1 MDILT
6 GRENNMKKLVTV
18 IVPIYNVE
26 NYLKK
31 CVNSIINQT
40 YENIEIILIDDGST
54 DGSGTICDE
63 YLAKDNR
70 IKVIH
75 KKNEGLSKAR
85 NVGIEIS
92 NGDFITFIDSDDYFD
107 TKFIENMLKIAVESK
122 ADLIISGLKDVFEKQ
137 KNIYAD
143 ESDYYTILSK
153 EETYRKVLLQEEID
167 VSANAKLYQKEIF
180 KNIRYP
186 VGELYEDIK
195 IIDKIIENA
204 NKIVYTKY
212 KGYFYLQRN
221 GSIMHSKINKEK
233 FVLLKT
239 MERLLEFIEEKYPK
253 YLPEFDRQMKKTK
266 GHKFNMF
273 IMKRYAVDEYCEWLF
288 DILFEL
294 EKRLDIS
301 NYSLKDSRVFGYV
314 SERLLDVWLYTKGYS
329 YTEMPV
335 LFMENQHFIK
345 KITKF
350 MLRKFNIKCE

>member
-239 MERLLEFIEEKYPK
+239 IERLLEFIEEKYPNVK
-253 YLPEFDRQMKKTK
+253 
-266 GHKFNMF
+266 NAA
-273 IMKRYAVDEYCEWLF
+273 IKRYVYCNYH
-288 DILFEL
+288 ILGRAIFNKDL
-294 EKRLDIS
+294 EKECKKIRKNILKYRKEIFEY
-301 NYSLKDSRVFGYV
+301 NIFSLKEKIATVTLILGIWNYKVF
-314 SERLLDVWLYTKGYS
+314 W
-329 YTEMPV
+329 
-335 LFMENQHFIK
+335 
-345 KITKF
+345 KIYCKIYQK
-350 MLRKFNIKCE
+350 L